1 MVRLSFLAAASF
13 VMAPS
18 YGEGQT
24 VRAQTG
30 RLFGVGVTLP
40 DVPKNPQS
48 RLHLS
53 AIAIVMVLALI
64 SAACDSSGST
74 ETSTSLLPDLT
85 SSTEATTTTEA
96 PLTSIPSNS
105 IPGETSPSISPEVAA
120 AMRADIGVLMLD
132 VEESRGLPFLE
143 IPTVTILDE
152 ADFSARVR
160 TTMEEELDPV
170 ELDGDQAVF
179 ELLGMLDGSTDLFDL
194 LVELYTE
201 QVAGFY
207 DPDEGELVV
216 PVSTD
221 GISSLQE
228 ITIAHELV
236 HALTDQHFDFNDVF
250 QDQVDNGTG
259 DDASGTLGLVE
270 GDATYQQFLYLE
282 AMDPSN
288 AVQAVLESLSID
300 TSVFDAAPQWIQ
312 QDLTFP
318 YEHGLVF
325 TGFLVDE
332 GGLKGVDEAYLDLP
346 VSSEQILHPE
356 KYLRSEQPTD
366 LAPLTVELAGWS
378 LFDEATFGEWGIRL
392 LLLDSLIPGELT
404 QAAAGWGNDTYRAF
418 VNGDDTAIS
427 WVYEGET
434 IEDAEDL
441 ANGLIAHIRN
451 SMNAGSA
458 VESGGGL
465 LYDEG
470 STYVFI
476 DRVDEKVFLVAST
489 DAAAGASLREQLN
502 L

>member
-1 MVRLSFLAAASF
+1 MLQSSRSRSSVSF
-13 VMAPS
+13 V
-18 YGEGQT
+18 
-24 VRAQTG
+24 
-30 RLFGVGVTLP
+30 
-40 DVPKNPQS
+40 
-48 RLHLS
+48 
-53 AIAIVMVLALI
+53 AIVMALALTA
-64 SAACDSSGST
+64 AACDSSGSS
-74 ETSTSLLPDLT
+74 ESSTSALPDTT
-85 SSTEATTTTEA
+85 SSTEVTTTTEA

-105 IPGETSPSISPEVAA
+105 IPGETSPSISSEVAA

-132 VEESRGLPFLE
+132 VEESRGLPFLK
-143 IPTVTILDE
+143 IPIVTILDE

-160 TTMEEELDPV
+160 ATMEEDLDPV
-170 ELDGDQAVF
+170 EIAGDQAVF
-179 ELLGMLDGSTDLFDL
+179 ELLGMLDGSVDLFDL

-207 DPDEGELVV
+207 DPDDGEMVV

-250 QDQVDNGTG
+250 EDQADNGTG
-259 DDASGTLGLVE
+259 DDASGTLSLVE

-282 AMDPSN
+282 AMDPSD
-288 AVQAVLESLSID
+288 AAQAVLESLSID
-300 TSVFDAAPQWIQ
+300 TSVFDSAPLWIQ
-312 QDLTFP
+312 RDLTFP

-325 TGFLVDE
+325 TGFLVTE

-356 KYLRSEQPTD
+356 KYVRSEQPTD
-366 LAPLTVELAGWS
+366 LAPPAVELEGWD
-378 LFDEATFGEWGIRL
+378 LFDEATLGEWGIRL
-392 LLLDSLIPGELT
+392 LLLDSLAPGELT

-418 VNGDDTAIS
+418 LNGDDTAFV

-441 ANGLIAHIRN
+441 ANGLIGHIRN

-465 LYDEG
+465 LYDGG

-476 DRVDEKVFLVAST
+476 DRVDEKVFFVAST
-489 DAAAGASLREQLN
+489 DAAAGALLRGQLN